1 MSTMRPKTRR
11 PAHLDVNDED
21 SDRAEFERLLAEA
34 DSGTPTVGRPTE
46 PQVGE
51 RVKGKIVAVGES
63 TVFVDLGSG
72 SEGVLDL
79 AEVQRDDGTVEVAVG
94 DMIEAVIAA
103 RDTASR
109 GYVLRRRG
117 GSRPGEASL
126 ELRQARELGLPVEG
140 VVRSVN
146 KGGIEVEVGGQTAF
160 CPFSQIDVRP
170 VGDAADW
177 VGKRLSFVVTRIEE
191 GGRGRP
197 VSVVVS
203 RRELLER
210 ESRERAAAVRAR
222 LEPGSVVRGKVSSI
236 ASYGAFIDL
245 GGLDGLL
252 HVSELGH
259 GRVENPADVLA
270 VGEEVEVQVLR
281 IDPAKDDKRGER
293 ISLSM
298 KALQRDPWKEAA
310 TRFPIGSDHPGRVM
324 RLESFGA
331 FVQLAPGLEGLLHVS
346 EIGAG
351 RRLAHAREALALGQ
365 DVRVRVLDLDLAKR
379 RIGLHLL
386 SDRPGGETES
396 DDWRGRLAPAG
407 SGFGSLGDAL
417 RRDKKP

>member
-1 MSTMRPKTRR
+1 M
-11 PAHLDVNDED
+11 
-21 SDRAEFERLLAEA
+21 
-34 DSGTPTVGRPTE
+34 
-46 PQVGE
+46 
-51 RVKGKIVAVGES
+51 
-63 TVFVDLGSG
+63 
-72 SEGVLDL
+72 
-79 AEVQRDDGTVEVAVG
+79 
-94 DMIEAVIAA
+94 
-103 RDTASR
+103 
-109 GYVLRRRG
+109 
-117 GSRPGEASL
+117 
-126 ELRQARELGLPVEG
+126 
-140 VVRSVN
+140 RSVN

-170 VGDAADW
+170 VGDAADL
-177 VGKRLSFVVTRIEE
+177 VGKRLSFLVTRIEE
-191 GGRGRP
+191 SGRGRAAG
-197 VSVVVS
+197 VVVS

-222 LEPGSVVRGKVSSI
+222 LEPGAVVRGKVSSI
-236 ASYGAFIDL
+236 ASYGAFVDL

-270 VGEEVEVQVLR
+270 IGEEVEVQVLR
-281 IDPAKDDKRGER
+281 IDPAREGQRGER

-298 KALQRDPWKEAA
+298 KALQRDPWKDAA
-310 TRFPIGSDHPGRVM
+310 ARFPIGSDHPGRVM

-386 SDRPGGETES
+386 GERSVTEGESEEWRQRLTPSSGG
-396 DDWRGRLAPAG
+396 GAG
-407 SGFGSLGDAL
+407 FSSLGDAL